1 MTSLRK
7 DAFDLLN
14 QIPEDKLIF
23 VIQIM
28 KGIEGLYAADNK
40 SEKEKAFECLET
52 MRKKVPSFDYDK
64 ELADYREEK
73 YGNAYIG

>member
-7 DAFDLLN
+7 APFDLIN
-14 QIPEDKLIF
+14 RIPEDKLIF

-40 SEKEKAFECLET
+40 SEKEKAFEYLET
-52 MRKKVPSFDYDK
+52 MKKKESLLDYDK
-64 ELADYREEK
+64 ELV
-73 YGNAYIG
+73 G